1 MSRARRGTGEH
12 DGDSGPLPASQPG
25 YREGTALSA
34 RHGPDVRTDG
44 GRVVERSDV
53 LSGRSAAGESGA
65 WHTGGEG
72 QGMYHC
78 DLREIK
84 TGRFDI
90 GPASKG
96 FCCDKAYQV
105 CLLLLI

>member
-25 YREGTALSA
+25 YREGTALPA

-53 LSGRSAAGESGA
+53 LSARFAAGKCLQGDGI
-65 WHTGGEG
+65 TEG
-72 QGMYHC
+72 Q
-78 DLREIK
+78 DRECVSVMQEK
-84 TGRFDI
+84 
-90 GPASKG
+90 
-96 FCCDKAYQV
+96 
-105 CLLLLI
+105 

>member
-44 GRVVERSDV
+44 GRVVERSDI
-53 LSGRSAAGESGA
+53 LLALKPWPARCTGSGLPAARAGGLRIHRENRPVNTEG
-65 WHTGGEG
+65 TG
-72 QGMYHC
+72 
-78 DLREIK
+78 
-84 TGRFDI
+84 
-90 GPASKG
+90 
-96 FCCDKAYQV
+96 
-105 CLLLLI
+105 